1 VTASANRRIMLATL
15 VVATCTFAVKLAAAG
30 KDLALAGVFGVSAAL
45 DTFLLAYLLPSVCV
59 NILAGSLQAAFV
71 PKYVVARSAQG
82 EDAAAAFAASTAS
95 LLLMALAALALI
107 AIPIVALVMPKLAH
121 ALPTDRIADAR
132 WMAMVMTPIIV
143 LNGLTYFWSGYLNA
157 HNRFAVPALTP
168 IITPVCV
175 AIAALLLAA
184 RCGVAALVAGTLV
197 GGAIELSILLAG
209 TRTVMRRLPFATPR
223 FTPMHRSMSTQ
234 FATAA
239 IGNVVMA
246 GTLVVDQSFAA
257 SLGAGA
263 VSTLSFGTKL
273 SQVAAGIFTMAIAT
287 AVLPTAA
294 RLVADQDWP
303 GLRHTLRSY
312 TAIVFAVTVP
322 MTALLVFLSEDII
335 SLVLE
340 RGAFGRADTTAV
352 AFVQSLSALQ
362 IPFFAWSILIVRVLA
377 AVSANEVLLVGA
389 VISLVLDIVLNFS
402 LVPVLGVAGTGLATS
417 LMYASACIFLSW
429 SLRRRLR
436 RLEAEAHS

>member
-1 VTASANRRIMLATL
+1 MLATL
-15 VVATCTFAVKLAAAG
+15 VVATCTFVVKFAAAG
-30 KDLALAGVFGVSAAL
+30 KDLALAGVFGVSASL
-45 DTFLLAYLLPSVCV
+45 DTFLLAYLFPAVCV

-71 PKYVVARSAQG
+71 PKYVVARSADG

-95 LLLMALAALALI
+95 LLL
-107 AIPIVALVMPKLAH
+107 VALVALTLI
-121 ALPTDRIADAR
+121 ALPVVAFVMPVLARTLPAEHIADAR
-132 WMAMVMTPIIV
+132 WMAMTMTPIIV
-143 LNGLTYFWSGYLNA
+143 LNGLMNFWSGYLNA
-157 HNRFAVPALTP
+157 HNKFAVPALTP

-175 AIAALLLAA
+175 TIAALLLAG
-184 RCGVAALVAGTLV
+184 RYGVVALVFGTLV
-197 GGAIELSILLAG
+197 GGAIELSIVLTG
-209 TRTVMRRLPFATPR
+209 TRTVMRRLPFAKPR
-223 FTPMHRSMSTQ
+223 FTPLHRAMSAQ

-239 IGNVVMA
+239 IGNAVMA
-246 GTLVVDQSFAA
+246 ATMIVDQSFAA

-263 VSTLSFGTKL
+263 VSTLNFGTKL
-273 SQVAAGIFTMAIAT
+273 SQVTAGIFTMAIAT

-294 RLVADQDWP
+294 RLVAERDWP

-312 TAIVFAVTVP
+312 TAIVLVVTLP
-322 MTALLVFLSEDII
+322 MTAVLVFLSEDII

-340 RGAFGRADTTAV
+340 RGAFGPSETAAV

-377 AVSANEVLLVGA
+377 AISANEVLLVGA
-389 VISLVLDIVLNFS
+389 VISLLLDIVLNFT

-417 LMYASACIFLSW
+417 LMYASTCVFLSW

-436 RLEAEAHS
+436 RLETEAGA

>member
-1 VTASANRRIMLATL
+1 MTASANRRILLATL
-15 VVATCTFAVKLAAAG
+15 VVASCTFVVKLAAAG
-30 KDLALAGVFGVSAAL
+30 KDLALAGVFGVSASL
-45 DTFLLAYLLPSVCV
+45 DTFLLAYLFPSVCV

-82 EDAAAAFAASTAS
+82 EDAAATFAASTAS
-95 LLLMALAALALI
+95 LLLLAL
-107 AIPIVALVMPKLAH
+107 VALTVIVVPVVAFAMPLLAH
-121 ALPTDRIADAR
+121 ALPPDRIADAR
-132 WMAMVMTPIIV
+132 WMAMAMTPIIV
-143 LNGLTYFWSGYLNA
+143 LNGLMYFWSGYLNA
-157 HNRFAVPALTP
+157 HNRFAVPAITP
-168 IITPVCV
+168 ICTPACITV
-175 AIAALLLAA
+175 AALLFAN
-184 RCGVAALVAGTLV
+184 RYGVTALVFGTLV
-197 GGAIELSILLAG
+197 GGAIELSIVLTG
-209 TRTVMRRLPFATPR
+209 TRAVMQRLPFTRPR
-223 FTPMHRSMSTQ
+223 FTEMHRAMSTQ

-246 GTLVVDQSFAA
+246 ATTIVDQSFAA
-257 SLGAGA
+257 SLGEGA

-294 RLVADQDWP
+294 RLVADRDWS

-322 MTALLVFLSEDII
+322 MTAVLVFLSQDILA
-335 SLVLE
+335 LVLE
-340 RGAFGRADTTAV
+340 RGPFGRSDTTAV

-377 AVSANEVLLVGA
+377 AISANEVLLVGA
-389 VISLVLDIVLNFS
+389 VISLVLDVVLNFS

-417 LMYASACIFLSW
+417 LMYACACVFLFW

-436 RLEAEAHS
+436 RLEAGA